1 LSPEEEDKKTA
12 AAAKKPAAAAKK
24 PAAAAKK
31 PAAAAKKPAAAAKK
45 PAAAKAAATRTR
57 ATAAAD
63 VPARD
68 APAEEAPVAEEVAA
82 AAKAP
87 AASKAPAKREK
98 RKVEVGPLP
107 RLMARYRGE
116 IKGQLFKDF
125 DYTSIM
131 QVPEVTKV
139 IINIGLGEALTNGKA
154 LETAPEQIGMITGQK
169 AVITKARRSIAQ
181 FKVREGQPIGVMVT
195 MRGRRMYEFL
205 DRMISMA
212 LPRIRDFRGVSRTA
226 FDGNGNYALGLR
238 EQIMFPEIDYGSI
251 DRIRGMQ
258 ITITTSAR
266 TDPEGFRL
274 LELMGLP
281 FAREDQTR

>member
-1 LSPEEEDKKTA
+1 MSPEEED
-12 AAAKKPAAAAKK
+12 
-24 PAAAAKK
+24 KK

-45 PAAAKAAATRTR
+45 PAAAKAPATRTR

-63 VPARD
+63 VTAQD
-68 APAEEAPVAEEVAA
+68 APAEEALVVDEVAA

-87 AASKAPAKREK
+87 AASKASAKREK
-98 RKVEVGPLP
+98 RKAEVGPLP

-125 DYTSIM
+125 DYASIM